1 MFCPLLDWRRKTG
14 DHVTRLMNM
23 RVRCCGSG
31 RSEHVALG
39 DSCCQLEPAWCHGN
53 RAMATC
59 ASLQHRRQSPVLG
72 GPLRCLPVFGVLLAQ
87 VVSLKSLIG
96 QGVYTPCSEGL
107 NWQLIEER
115 EEKKNHKKK
124 TQKPADTACGPFRGS
139 VWWFTETPLAYSL

>member
-1 MFCPLLDWRRKTG
+1 
-14 DHVTRLMNM
+14 
-23 RVRCCGSG
+23 
-31 RSEHVALG
+31 
-39 DSCCQLEPAWCHGN
+39 
-53 RAMATC
+53 MATC

-115 EEKKNHKKK
+115 EEEKKNKKK
-124 TQKPADTACGPFRGS
+124 NLQTLRVGPFRGS
-139 VWWFTETPLAYSL
+139 VWWFTETPLVYSL

>member
-1 MFCPLLDWRRKTG
+1 
-14 DHVTRLMNM
+14 
-23 RVRCCGSG
+23 
-31 RSEHVALG
+31 
-39 DSCCQLEPAWCHGN
+39 
-53 RAMATC
+53 MATC

-115 EEKKNHKKK
+115 EEKKKHKNLQ
-124 TQKPADTACGPFRGS
+124 TLHVAPLGVQSGGL
-139 VWWFTETPLAYSL
+139 ETPLVYSL